1 MADPTTPPAL
11 DALARLAASRAYG
24 GLPDRRLPDRF
35 AADRDEA
42 AFAALVERHGAVVL
56 DAARAVLRHEQD
68 AEDVFQA
75 AFLVLARKA
84 GTIRKRDALGCW
96 LHGVTRRIALRAS
109 RARARR
115 ARHEAVP
122 RPLPAS

>member
-24 GLPDRRLPDRF
+24 GLPDRRLLDRF
-35 AADRDEA
+35 A
-42 AFAALVERHGAVVL
+42 
-56 DAARAVLRHEQD
+56 AARAVLRHEQD

-84 GTIRKRDALGCW
+84 ATIRQRDALGCW
-96 LHGVTRRIALRAS
+96 LHGVARRIALRAV

-122 RPLPAS
+122 RPQPAP

>member
-1 MADPTTPPAL
+1 MADPTTTPAL
-11 DALARLAASRAYG
+11 DALARLAARRAYG
-24 GLPDRRLPDRF
+24 GLPDRVLLARF

-56 DAARAVLRHEQD
+56 DAARAIVRHEQD

-84 GTIRKRDALGCW
+84 GAIRKPDAVVCW
-96 LHGVTRRIALRAS
+96 LHGV
-109 RARARR
+109 AR
-115 ARHEAVP
+115 
-122 RPLPAS
+122 